1 MNISAV
7 AAPLTSIPT
16 KRTTVV
22 SEQEAATNQLSEQDL
37 QQIKQLKTRDSI
49 VRAHEMAHIT
59 AGHGIT
65 QGSANFSFQRG
76 PNGIQYAIGGEVQ
89 IDTSKITGDPVATLK
104 KAVQIQTAALAPL
117 QPSSQDRTIAANAA
131 QMAIEAR
138 SEIKQQPTESE
149 SPDDFSSAEKTVGE
163 LLDFKV

>member
-1 MNISAV
+1 MNITAV
-7 AAPLTSIPT
+7 TSPLTSTAP
-16 KRTTVV
+16 KRTPVALEKGTT
-22 SEQEAATNQLSEQDL
+22 TNKLSEQDL

-49 VRAHEMAHIT
+49 VRAHEMAHLT

-65 QGSANFSFQRG
+65 KGSAHFSFQRG

-89 IDTSKITGDPVATLK
+89 IDTSKIAGDPVATLK
-104 KAVQIQTAALAPL
+104 KAIQIQTAALAPL

-138 SEIKQQPTESE
+138 AEIKQQANENESNN
-149 SPDDFSSAEKTVGE
+149 DFPSQANTVGE

>member
-1 MNISAV
+1 MNITAV
-7 AAPLTSIPT
+7 TSPLTSTAP
-16 KRTTVV
+16 KRTPV
-22 SEQEAATNQLSEQDL
+22 SLEKDTSTNKLSEQDL

-65 QGSANFSFQRG
+65 KGSAHFSLQRG
-76 PNGIQYAIGGEVQ
+76 ADGIQYATGGEVQ
-89 IDTSKITGDPVATLK
+89 IDTSKIAADPVATLK
-104 KAVQIQTAALAPL
+104 KAIQIQTAALAPL

-131 QMAIEAR
+131 QMAIEAQA
-138 SEIKQQPTESE
+138 EIKQQANKNASSND
-149 SPDDFSSAEKTVGE
+149 SPDKENTIGE